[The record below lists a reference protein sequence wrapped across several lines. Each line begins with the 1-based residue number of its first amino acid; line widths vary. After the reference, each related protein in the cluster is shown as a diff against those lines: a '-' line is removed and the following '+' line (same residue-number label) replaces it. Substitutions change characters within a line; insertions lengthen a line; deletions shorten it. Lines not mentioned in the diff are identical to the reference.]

1 MPFCGNA
8 CAFPPRPL
16 RWRKPVVLSAECIIF
31 AFPNLT
37 NPATDVRV
45 RFIRFLCLVALVSL
59 CACRVTKFVPDGS
72 YLLDKVTI
80 ETKGREVKKDELQK
94 YVRQAP
100 NSSVFGI
107 WRMQLRLYSLAGRDT
122 ARWHNRLLMRM
133 GEAPVIYDETQTYL
147 SEQSLRQALAN
158 RGYMHAEV
166 GSSVELADKRAHV
179 TYHVRENEPYRLRR
193 YDVHVP
199 DSALAAVAADS
210 ARSLLR
216 EGMLFDADVFNAERE
231 RISSRLRQQGY
242 YHFSKELLAYEADSA
257 VGGNRVDVSM
267 HMSPLVPMDND
278 SLRRAVFSRYH
289 VRRVVFFTSR
299 GIRGGSGNHFSNNP
313 DDFNLERSGGYTLI
327 SEKEEFLR
335 LKTLVE
341 NTFVQPGDLY
351 TDAAVERTY
360 AALNALSPVK
370 YVNISFQEVA
380 GDSLDCLINV
390 APAKLFS
397 LTAEMEATYTDG
409 FWGVA
414 ANLGTVHRNV
424 FHGAESLSLQG
435 RLAYEWQGEGVLAN
449 ELGLQAGLQFPSLLA
464 PLVSD
469 QFRRNARATTQFT
482 ADISSQNRPG
492 EFNVKRFGV
501 GMNYNWTRGRLR
513 HTFDPLDINYVNFN
527 VEDEFR
533 REFLETN
540 RFNPYSYES
549 HFITRIGYTG
559 SFSTF
564 NPNQPLRNHLSLRYS
579 LETAGNVLYGISHL
593 FNTKKNDEG
602 FYTVVGDIP
611 YSQYVR
617 GDVNFTFHQIFDGNN
632 RFVYHFFAGAGVP
645 YGNGSVIPYERRYY
659 SGGANSVRGWAESTL
674 GPGVYQRDRSIRRGR
689 DYNQIGDV
697 KLDLNFEYRYKMFGK
712 LDGALFV
719 DAGNIWTIRPYET
732 QPGGEFR
739 FDTFWRQLGLSYG
752 LGFRLD
758 FSFLVVRLDL
768 GVKLHDPSRPEGD
781 RWRTKLTSDDFAL
794 HFAIGYP
801 F

>member
-1 MPFCGNA
+1 M
-8 CAFPPRPL
+8 
-16 RWRKPVVLSAECIIF
+16 
-31 AFPNLT
+31 
-37 NPATDVRV
+37 RV
-45 RFIRFLCLVALVSL
+45 RITRILCLACLLSL
-59 CACRVTKFVPDGS
+59 CACRVTKFVPEGD
-72 YLLDKVTI
+72 YLLDKVAI
-80 ETKGREVKKDELQK
+80 ETEGKEVKKDELEK
-94 YVRQAP
+94 YVRQTP

-133 GEAPVIYDETQTYL
+133 GEAPVIYDEGQTYL
-147 SEQSLRQALAN
+147 SEQALKQALAN

-166 GSSVELADKRAHV
+166 GSTVELDDRRARV
-179 TYHVRENEPYRLRR
+179 TYHIRENEPYRLHR
-193 YDVHVP
+193 YATDLP
-199 DSALAAVAADS
+199 DSTLAAVAADS
-210 ARSLLR
+210 ARSLMR
-216 EGMLFDADVFNAERE
+216 RGMPFDVDVLDAERE
-231 RISSRLRQQGY
+231 RISSRLRHRGY
-242 YHFSKELLAYEADSA
+242 YNFSKELLAYEADSA
-257 VGGNRVDVSM
+257 AGGNRVDVTL
-267 HMSPLVPMDND
+267 HMSPLAPMDDD
-278 SLRRAVFSRYH
+278 SLRHAMFARYH

-299 GIRGGSGNHFSNNP
+299 GIRGGSGNRFSDNP
-313 DDFNLERSGGYTLI
+313 DDFRLERRGGYTLI
-327 SEKEEFLR
+327 SEKEDFLK
-335 LKTLVE
+335 LGTLVE
-341 NTFVQPGDLY
+341 NTFVQPGSLY

-360 AALNALSPVK
+360 TALNALSPVK
-370 YVNISFQEVA
+370 YVNITFHEVP

-414 ANLGTVHRNV
+414 ANLGTTHRNV

-449 ELGLQAGLQFPSLLA
+449 ELGLQAGLLFPDMLVPLA
-464 PLVSD
+464 SEE
-469 QFRRNARATTQFT
+469 FKRNMRATTQFT
-482 ADISSQNRPG
+482 ADVSSQNRPG
-492 EFNVKRFGV
+492 EFNVRRFGV
-501 GMNYNWTRGRLR
+501 GMNYNWTSGRLR
-513 HTFDPLDINYVNFN
+513 HTIDPLDINYVNFN
-527 VEDEFR
+527 VDDDFR

-549 HFITRIGYTG
+549 HFITRLGYTG
-559 SFSTF
+559 TFSTF
-564 NPNQPLRNHLSLRYS
+564 NPGQPLRNHLSLRYS
-579 LETAGNVLYGISHL
+579 LETAGNVLYGLNHL
-593 FNTKKNDEG
+593 FRSEKNDEG
-602 FYTVVGDIP
+602 FYTVVGGIP

-617 GDVNFTFHQIFDGNN
+617 GDVNVTFHQIFDANN
-632 RFVYHFFAGAGVP
+632 RFVYHLFAGAGVP

-712 LDGALFV
+712 LDGAVFL
-719 DAGNIWTIRPYET
+719 DAGNIWTVKPYET

-739 FDTFWRQLGLSYG
+739 FDTFWRQLGVSYG
-752 LGFRLD
+752 LGLRLD

-768 GVKLHDPSRPEGD
+768 GVKLHDPSRPEGE
-781 RWRTKLTSDDFAL
+781 RWRKKLTSDDFAL